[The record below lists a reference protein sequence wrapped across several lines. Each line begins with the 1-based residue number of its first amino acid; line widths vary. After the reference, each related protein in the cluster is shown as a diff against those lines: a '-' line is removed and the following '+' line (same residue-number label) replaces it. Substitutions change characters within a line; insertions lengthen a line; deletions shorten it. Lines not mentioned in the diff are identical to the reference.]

1 MRGDGGSIAQVLR
14 LLHLIPAAHR
24 DGGVRYSEVA
34 RELGV
39 PEPTIR
45 RDVEHLLERS
55 SYLRAGHA
63 GQIQA
68 ELRPDGFQIW
78 APGPFDRPPR
88 LTGAEALALVLGLRS
103 RALLR
108 GLSADDAAD
117 GVLQR
122 LEGALASRESLAADA
137 LPMEDAS
144 PTPPGGEFR
153 DAALDAIGGS
163 RVLSIAYLKAGAP
176 GPEKRRV
183 EPAALAHAEGT
194 WYLLGRD
201 PEGAAESRKVRGGER
216 DEMEGGP
223 PPDFRAFRMDRILEL
238 ELTEETFAPLED
250 LDLRQVLNGSRVFFT
265 AGEVREVAVVYSRRI
280 SRWLRERYDGDT
292 LADGSFRVVHSVADP
307 DWLVRHVLQYGG
319 EARAEGEGSRWVR
332 RALEG

>member
-1 MRGDGGSIAQVLR
+1 
-14 LLHLIPAAHR
+14 
-24 DGGVRYSEVA
+24 
-34 RELGV
+34 
-39 PEPTIR
+39 
-45 RDVEHLLERS
+45 
-55 SYLRAGHA
+55 
-63 GQIQA
+63 
-68 ELRPDGFQIW
+68 
-78 APGPFDRPPR
+78 
-88 LTGAEALALVLGLRS
+88 
-103 RALLR
+103 
-108 GLSADDAAD
+108 
-117 GVLQR
+117 
-122 LEGALASRESLAADA
+122 
-137 LPMEDAS
+137 
-144 PTPPGGEFR
+144 
-153 DAALDAIGGS
+153 
-163 RVLSIAYLKAGAP
+163 
-176 GPEKRRV
+176 
-183 EPAALAHAEGT
+183 AALAHAEGT

-216 DEMEGGP
+216 EELEGGA

-250 LDLRQVLNGSRVFFT
+250 LDLRQVLNGSRVFFA